1 MCHNKGMRTNET
13 TYLYGLR
20 PLMVGVNARH
30 VTERIGLNVT
40 TLYALIAC
48 RRGASL
54 AMALKLSRGLNTTIE
69 ALLGDQPQK

>member
-1 MCHNKGMRTNET
+1 
-13 TYLYGLR
+13 
-20 PLMVGVNARH
+20 MVGVNARH

-54 AMALKLSRGLNTTIE
+54 AMALKLSRGLGTTIE
-69 ALLGDQPQK
+69 TLLGDQPQK